1 MGDSLWRTR
10 ASEGTRTSEKVETS
24 EREET
29 GEREISSVTKTQD
42 SLRLSLSVLKKDE
55 DTSSGRE
62 AFILILRPPTST
74 SSEKTFLPRPLLLR
88 ASNHTDAYT
97 GLQADSYTNTPDFSG
112 KDVYQGMLRIPTPLL
127 AELTRGD
134 NELREWPP

>member
-42 SLRLSLSVLKKDE
+42 SLRLSLSVLKKEE

-62 AFILILRPPTST
+62 AYTNPPPSNFHILRENLSSTPTS
-74 SSEKTFLPRPLLLR
+74 SPCKSFSRFR
-88 ASNHTDAYT
+88 A
-97 GLQADSYTNTPDFSG
+97 
-112 KDVYQGMLRIPTPLL
+112 IP
-127 AELTRGD
+127 
-134 NELREWPP
+134 